1 MNFVCGK
8 LPCVADGAEALFPW
22 YAIMFAILV
31 VALVVML
38 LKARHR

>member
-8 LPCVADGAEALFPW
+8 LPCMADGAEALFPW
-22 YAIMFAILV
+22 SAIMFAILV